1 MNKSVDIRVEVDP
14 SEVMDDLSFQDI
26 LDYVTKRFGITEGEA
41 LKSVSAP
48 APSLLHEYL
57 EGKLTLTN
65 ARMVEDAVSIL
76 RVP

>member
-1 MNKSVDIRVEVDP
+1 MNRSVGISVEVDP

-26 LDYVTKRFGITEGEA
+26 LDYVTDRFGTTEGEA
-41 LKSVSAP
+41 LKSILPST
-48 APSLLHEYL
+48 PSLLAEYI

-65 ARMVEDAVSIL
+65 ARMVEEAVAVL